1 MLIGGDDVIVTND
14 NHYPSLAH
22 VFQCLFTFMLVSALC
37 RLAEI
42 WLLKSTRSHRG
53 IGVGIQ
59 IPKHPRE
66 LAHRLI

>member
-1 MLIGGDDVIVTND
+1 MLIGGDDVTND

-42 WLLKSTRSHRG
+42 WQLSLRGATGELEVEFKFQSAPESLLTG
-53 IGVGIQ
+53 
-59 IPKHPRE
+59 
-66 LAHRLI
+66 